1 MLTQSQI
8 LRTLRTSEPRL
19 LRTLEAHAGESRTAI
34 SRQVCH
40 AFGFRD
46 ARGNLQ
52 QTGCLKAL
60 KTLES
65 EDRLSLPAPRRT
77 IASGTPRLLDRPVPE
92 PVEVPASLKQIKG
105 LALELVED
113 AAQRAR
119 WNTLMAAEH
128 PQGVRQFAGAQ
139 IKYLFRSDHGYLGAI
154 GFAASGLY
162 VGPRDRW
169 MAWTHAQRQ
178 QHLMRVVGLNRLL
191 IRPGVKVKNL
201 ASHLLGK
208 VLKRL
213 PVDFQARYGY
223 APWVVETFVG
233 PEQRGTC
240 FRAAGF
246 HYVGRTTGRGRHAET
261 KACTRTKK
269 AVFVYDLDRRWRKH
283 LGVAHVEAYPKLE
296 AGAGLD
302 AETWAAQEFGDAQLG
317 DKRRTT
323 RLVNSVTIL
332 ARAPGESI
340 TATMKSDRAAIRGYY
355 RFIEK
360 AHERGTTPADIL
372 APHRRRTIER
382 MRTEKTVL
390 CLQDGTDINY
400 STRPACEGL
409 EVIGRNQTTAKA
421 RGVHL
426 HTTLALSAQGLPLGV
441 LRCAYRTQAGK
452 HAAKT
457 QQWIDG
463 LHDLAEAATHLSS
476 KTRVLC
482 VMDREAD
489 IFALFAAQQP
499 VGRVDLLVRAKANR
513 RLGRKGPLLF
523 EFMRQ
528 GAPKGTIE
536 VAIQRLSRRE
546 KSGRVKHKGRAGR
559 IAQMEVRYR
568 TVMLPPTRGQ
578 QGGPVKVTAIHVGE
592 ADPPEGQKAI
602 QWYLLT
608 TREVTSV
615 AQAVTMVD
623 YYMLRWRVEDGFRI
637 LKSVCKVQ
645 ELRLQK
651 ADSLHLAIT
660 INMVMAWRLHLMTLL
675 GRQDPEA
682 PAEILFTDIELCV
695 LREYAEGFNLASP
708 DDLAA
713 AILLVALMGG
723 YMNRKSDPPPGAKI
737 MSRGYLRLEAC
748 AFMFAVLQKKYGLW
762 PP

>member
-1 MLTQSQI
+1 
-8 LRTLRTSEPRL
+8 
-19 LRTLEAHAGESRTAI
+19 
-34 SRQVCH
+34 
-40 AFGFRD
+40 
-46 ARGNLQ
+46 
-52 QTGCLKAL
+52 
-60 KTLES
+60 
-65 EDRLSLPAPRRT
+65 
-77 IASGTPRLLDRPVPE
+77 
-92 PVEVPASLKQIKG
+92 
-105 LALELVED
+105 
-113 AAQRAR
+113 
-119 WNTLMAAEH
+119 
-128 PQGVRQFAGAQ
+128 
-139 IKYLFRSDHGYLGAI
+139 
-154 GFAASGLY
+154 
-162 VGPRDRW
+162 
-169 MAWTHAQRQ
+169 
-178 QHLMRVVGLNRLL
+178 
-191 IRPGVKVKNL
+191 
-201 ASHLLGK
+201 
-208 VLKRL
+208 
-213 PVDFQARYGY
+213 
-223 APWVVETFVG
+223 
-233 PEQRGTC
+233 
-240 FRAAGF
+240 
-246 HYVGRTTGRGRHAET
+246 
-261 KACTRTKK
+261 
-269 AVFVYDLDRRWRKH
+269 
-283 LGVAHVEAYPKLE
+283 
-296 AGAGLD
+296 
-302 AETWAAQEFGDAQLG
+302 
-317 DKRRTT
+317 
-323 RLVNSVTIL
+323 
-332 ARAPGESI
+332 
-340 TATMKSDRAAIRGYY
+340 MKSDRAAIRGYY

-360 AHERGTTPADIL
+360 ANERGTTPADIL

-426 HTTLALSAQGLPLGV
+426 HTTLALSAEGLPLGV

-489 IFALFAAQQP
+489 IFALFAAQQQ

-713 AILLVALMGG
+713 AILLLAMMGG

-748 AFMFAVLQKKYGLW
+748 AVTVLPCSRRSTDCGRRRVFRHRGEKAHQYCSPGRAIDKDHGFVTMPQKHWQDRCVPVKHARARYSYCHCCACQSKPLHPQINALGRALW
-762 PP
+762 PCWLHYLHGPTTARKAGFRAIGRESTLSSRKCCRGVGLRSLTSTVVHCTLHSR

>member
-1 MLTQSQI
+1 M
-8 LRTLRTSEPRL
+8 
-19 LRTLEAHAGESRTAI
+19 
-34 SRQVCH
+34 
-40 AFGFRD
+40 
-46 ARGNLQ
+46 
-52 QTGCLKAL
+52 
-60 KTLES
+60 
-65 EDRLSLPAPRRT
+65 
-77 IASGTPRLLDRPVPE
+77 
-92 PVEVPASLKQIKG
+92 
-105 LALELVED
+105 
-113 AAQRAR
+113 
-119 WNTLMAAEH
+119 
-128 PQGVRQFAGAQ
+128 
-139 IKYLFRSDHGYLGAI
+139 
-154 GFAASGLY
+154 
-162 VGPRDRW
+162 
-169 MAWTHAQRQ
+169 
-178 QHLMRVVGLNRLL
+178 
-191 IRPGVKVKNL
+191 
-201 ASHLLGK
+201 
-208 VLKRL
+208 
-213 PVDFQARYGY
+213 
-223 APWVVETFVG
+223 G

-283 LGVAHVEAYPKLE
+283 LGVAHVDAYPKLE

-317 DKRRTT
+317 DKRRTS

-360 AHERGTTPADIL
+360 ANERGTTPADIL

-426 HTTLALSAQGLPLGV
+426 HTTLALSAEGLPLGV

-489 IFALFAAQQP
+489 IFALFAAQQQ

-592 ADPPEGQKAI
+592 AGPARRTESDSVVPAYDKGGDLGGTGRNNGRLLHVTLACGRRLPDSQECVQGAGVALAEGRQSSPGHHHQHGDGVAPALDDVTGSTGPGSTSRDPVYRRQ
-602 QWYLLT
+602 
-608 TREVTSV
+608 
-615 AQAVTMVD
+615 
-623 YYMLRWRVEDGFRI
+623 
-637 LKSVCKVQ
+637 LKSEVQ
-645 ELRLQK
+645 YLQT
-651 ADSLHLAIT
+651 S
-660 INMVMAWRLHLMTLL
+660 
-675 GRQDPEA
+675 Q
-682 PAEILFTDIELCV
+682 
-695 LREYAEGFNLASP
+695 YA
-708 DDLAA
+708 
-713 AILLVALMGG
+713 
-723 YMNRKSDPPPGAKI
+723 R
-737 MSRGYLRLEAC
+737 
-748 AFMFAVLQKKYGLW
+748 
-762 PP
+762 